1 MIYVVGIGPG
11 KKDHMTLEAIEVIER
26 CDIIVG
32 YKTYID
38 LIKDLVADKIVVE
51 NGMRQEIDRSR
62 AALDLSRKGHI
73 VAMISG
79 GDSGVYGMAGLVYE
93 LNTKEEW
100 GQEIRIV
107 QGVTSSISAAAELGA
122 PLMNDFC
129 HISLSDLMTPMDH
142 ILKRLELA
150 AQGDFVICLYN
161 PKSKG
166 RPDHLR
172 RAFEIMARYKSS
184 HTPVGI
190 VKNAGRDNMEKYVMT
205 FENMDYDI
213 CDMST
218 MVIIG
223 NKESYI
229 ENDSIITP
237 RGYRI

>member
-11 KKDHMTLEAIEVIER
+11 KKDHMTLEAIEAIKR

-38 LIKDLVADKIVVE
+38 LIRDLVADKIVVE

-62 AALDLSRKGHI
+62 AALDLSKKGHI

-172 RAFEIMARYKSS
+172 RAFEVMARYKSS

>member
-11 KKDHMTLEAIEVIER
+11 KKDHMTLEAIEVIKR

-38 LIKDLVADKIVVE
+38 LIRDLVADKIVVE

-62 AALDLSRKGHI
+62 AALDLSKKGHI

-172 RAFEIMARYKSS
+172 RAFEVMARYKSS

-190 VKNAGRDNMEKYVMT
+190 VKNAGRDNMGKYVMT

>member
-11 KKDHMTLEAIEVIER
+11 KKDHMTLEAIEVIKR

-38 LIKDLVADKIVVE
+38 LIRDLVADKIVVE

-62 AALDLSRKGHI
+62 AALDLSKKGHI

-79 GDSGVYGMAGLVYE
+79 GDSGVYGMAGIVYE

-129 HISLSDLMTPMDH
+129 HISLSDLMTPMDLSLIH
-142 ILKRLELA
+142 I
-150 AQGDFVICLYN
+150 
-161 PKSKG
+161 
-166 RPDHLR
+166 
-172 RAFEIMARYKSS
+172 
-184 HTPVGI
+184 
-190 VKNAGRDNMEKYVMT
+190 
-205 FENMDYDI
+205 
-213 CDMST
+213 
-218 MVIIG
+218 
-223 NKESYI
+223 
-229 ENDSIITP
+229 
-237 RGYRI
+237 

>member
-38 LIKDLVADKIVVE
+38 LIRNLVADKIVVE

-62 AALDLSRKGHI
+62 AALDLSKKGHI

-172 RAFEIMARYKSS
+172 RAFEVMARYKSS

>member
-11 KKDHMTLEAIEVIER
+11 KKDHMTLEAIEVIKR

-38 LIKDLVADKIVVE
+38 LIRDLVADKIVVE

-62 AALDLSRKGHI
+62 AALDLSKKGHI

-150 AQGDFVICLYN
+150 AQGDFVICLHN

-172 RAFEIMARYKSS
+172 RAFEVMARYKSS

>member
-11 KKDHMTLEAIEVIER
+11 KKDHMTLEAIEVIKR

-38 LIKDLVADKIVVE
+38 LIRDLVADKIVVE

-62 AALDLSRKGHI
+62 AALDLSKKGHI

-122 PLMNDFC
+122 PLLNDFC

-172 RAFEIMARYKSS
+172 RAFEVMARYKSS

>member
-38 LIKDLVADKIVVE
+38 LIRDLVADKIVVE

-62 AALDLSRKGHI
+62 AALDLSKKGHI

-172 RAFEIMARYKSS
+172 RAFEVMARYKSS

>member
-1 MIYVVGIGPG
+1 MIYVVGIGTG
-11 KKDHMTLEAIEVIER
+11 KKDHMTLEAIEVIKR

-38 LIKDLVADKIVVE
+38 LIRDLVADKIVVE

-62 AALDLSRKGHI
+62 AALDLSKKGHI

-172 RAFEIMARYKSS
+172 RAFEVMARYKSS

>member
-11 KKDHMTLEAIEVIER
+11 KKDHMTLEAIEVIKR

-38 LIKDLVADKIVVE
+38 LIRDLVADKIVVE

-62 AALDLSRKGHI
+62 AALDLSKKGHI

-172 RAFEIMARYKSS
+172 RAFEVMARYKSS

-223 NKESYI
+223 NEESYI

>member
-11 KKDHMTLEAIEVIER
+11 KKDHMTLEAIEVIKR

-38 LIKDLVADKIVVE
+38 LIRDLVADKIVVE

-62 AALDLSRKGHI
+62 AALDLSKKGHI

-150 AQGDFVICLYN
+150 AQGDFIICLYN

-172 RAFEIMARYKSS
+172 RAFEVMARYKSS

>member
-38 LIKDLVADKIVVE
+38 LIRDLVADKIVVE

-62 AALDLSRKGHI
+62 VALDLSKKGHI

-172 RAFEIMARYKSS
+172 RAFEVMARYKSS

>member
-11 KKDHMTLEAIEVIER
+11 KKDHMILEAIEVIKR

-38 LIKDLVADKIVVE
+38 LIRDLVADKIVVE

-62 AALDLSRKGHI
+62 AALDLSKKGHI

-172 RAFEIMARYKSS
+172 RAFEVMARYKSS

>member
-38 LIKDLVADKIVVE
+38 LIRDLAADKIVVE

-62 AALDLSRKGHI
+62 AALDLSKKGHI

-172 RAFEIMARYKSS
+172 RAFEVMARYKSS

>member
-26 CDIIVG
+26 SDIIVG

-38 LIKDLVADKIVVE
+38 LIRDLVADKIVVE

-62 AALDLSRKGHI
+62 AALDLSKKGHI

>member
-11 KKDHMTLEAIEVIER
+11 KKDHMPLEAIEVIKR

-38 LIKDLVADKIVVE
+38 LIRDLVADKIVVE

-62 AALDLSRKGHI
+62 AALDLSKKGHI

-79 GDSGVYGMAGLVYE
+79 GDSGVYGMAGIVYE

-172 RAFEIMARYKSS
+172 RAFEVMARYKSS

>member
-11 KKDHMTLEAIEVIER
+11 KKDHMTLEAIEVIKR

-38 LIKDLVADKIVVE
+38 LIRDLVADKIVVE

-62 AALDLSRKGHI
+62 AALDLSKKGHI

-172 RAFEIMARYKSS
+172 RAFEVMARYKSS

-223 NKESYI
+223 NKESY
-229 ENDSIITP
+229 
-237 RGYRI
+237 RCV

>member
-11 KKDHMTLEAIEVIER
+11 KKDYMTFEAVATIVR
-26 CDIIVG
+26 CDVVVG
-32 YKTYID
+32 YRTYID
-38 LIKDLVADKIVVE
+38 LIRDLLDGKILVE
-51 NGMRQEIDRSR
+51 NGMRQEIDRAR
-62 AALDLSRKGHI
+62 AALDLSKKGHN
-73 VAMISG
+73 VAVISG

-93 LNTKEEW
+93 LNSREEW
-100 GQEIRIV
+100 NQDIRII
-107 QGVTSSISAAAELGA
+107 QGVTSSISAAAQLGA

-129 HISLSDLMTPMDH
+129 HISLSDLMTPMDQ
-142 ILKRLELA
+142 IEKRIRLA
-150 AQGDFVICLYN
+150 AQADFVICLYN

-166 RPDHLR
+166 RPGHLR
-172 RAFEIMARYKSS
+172 LAFDIMREYKSKD
-184 HTPVGI
+184 TPVGI

-229 ENDSIITP
+229 ERDTIITS
-237 RGYRI
+237 RGYSI